1 MDILQIQ
8 MGNFITLVY
17 KFKALVFQ
25 EMMMVVNLATN
36 HSHDEVGT
44 AAAAAVVVVAVAAAD
59 EVVEDFGGKFV
70 DHFGYKLE
78 ETEKRN
84 LGVIFVPIP
93 LKYWKQRG
101 MVMTTTWMKH
111 YPSVL
116 LDSDGCAV
124 LRMLSSQLLDLGM
137 ISPPSSS
144 QCTSDLCIYNS
155 SCIVYKYTNN
165 ISTLRLM
172 LWHKYGIVQ
181 RYISCETNLWISY
194 IVELFCR
201 NCCIFKRRRKPRS
214 GSFLRIWWPRTNLQ
228 FELNF

>member
-1 MDILQIQ
+1 MDILQIK

-44 AAAAAVVVVAVAAAD
+44 AAADVVVAAVAD

-84 LGVIFVPIP
+84 LGVIFAPIP

-111 YPSVL
+111 YP
-116 LDSDGCAV
+116 
-124 LRMLSSQLLDLGM
+124 
-137 ISPPSSS
+137 
-144 QCTSDLCIYNS
+144 
-155 SCIVYKYTNN
+155 
-165 ISTLRLM
+165 
-172 LWHKYGIVQ
+172 
-181 RYISCETNLWISY
+181 
-194 IVELFCR
+194 
-201 NCCIFKRRRKPRS
+201 
-214 GSFLRIWWPRTNLQ
+214 
-228 FELNF
+228 

>member
-1 MDILQIQ
+1 MHHAYKSRYTDQVKGSYYLLYRDLINGYTTDSNGKLYY
-8 MGNFITLVY
+8 LVY

-44 AAAAAVVVVAVAAAD
+44 AAADVVVVAAD

-93 LKYWKQRG
+93 LEYWKQRG
-101 MVMTTTWMKH
+101 MVMTTTWRKH
-111 YPSVL
+111 YPLVL
-116 LDSDGCAV
+116 LDSDGCVV
-124 LRMLSSQLLDLGM
+124 LHMLSSQLMDLGM
-137 ISPPSSS
+137 ISPPFSS

-155 SCIVYKYTNN
+155 SCIVYIYINN
-165 ISTLRLM
+165 IS
-172 LWHKYGIVQ
+172 
-181 RYISCETNLWISY
+181 
-194 IVELFCR
+194 F
-201 NCCIFKRRRKPRS
+201 F
-214 GSFLRIWWPRTNLQ
+214 F
-228 FELNF
+228 